1 MNTLADYSDRPR
13 LRSEIPSAFTP
24 KYLNEQKCSRGC
36 EGTFAHTPYQELVSA
51 LRVEFRD
58 TETSNDPPS
67 TDVILFNDCTCKFHI

>member
-1 MNTLADYSDRPR
+1 MTVLDYGQRFLAH
-13 LRSEIPSAFTP
+13 LH